1 MKKAN
6 QLLEVVQEKLQTNKI
21 NLGPKV
27 PIDLKIGEIN
37 LHNLERVRV
46 DLRTTVLTRSED
58 ERHSHRIDLLLR
70 KVNSLVLLGPLI
82 LIVSSSQLEYRNMT
96 LKRSLR

>member
-6 QLLEVVQEKLQTNKI
+6 QLLEVVQEELQTNKI
-21 NLGPKV
+21 NLEPKV
-27 PIDLKIGEIN
+27 LIDLKIGEIN

-46 DLRTTVLTRSED
+46 DLRTTVLTRSKD

-70 KVNSLVLLGPLI
+70 KVNSLVRLDPLI
-82 LIVSSSQLEYRNMT
+82 STVSSSLLEDRSMM
-96 LKRSLR
+96 LKKSLR

>member
-1 MKKAN
+1 MKKTDKS
-6 QLLEVVQEKLQTNKI
+6 LEVVLKKLQTKI
-21 NLGPKV
+21 KLGPKALK
-27 PIDLKIGEIN
+27 DLKIGEIN

-70 KVNSLVLLGPLI
+70 KVNSLVLLDPLI
-82 LIVSSSQLEYRNMT
+82 LTVSSSQLEDPNMT
-96 LKRSLR
+96 LKRFLR

>member
-27 PIDLKIGEIN
+27 QIDLKIGEIN

-46 DLRTTVLTRSED
+46 DLRTIVLTRSKD
-58 ERHSHRIDLLLR
+58 ERHSRRTDLSLR
-70 KVNSLVLLGPLI
+70 KVNSLVLLDLLI
-82 LIVSSSQLEYRNMT
+82 STVSSSQLEDRSMI
-96 LKRSLR
+96 LKKSLR

>member
-1 MKKAN
+1 MKKRN
-6 QLLEVVQEKLQTNKI
+6 QLLEVFQEKLQTNKI

-27 PIDLKIGEIN
+27 LKDLTIGERN

-46 DLRTTVLTRSED
+46 DLRTTVLTRSKD
-58 ERHSHRIDLLLR
+58 ERHSHRTDLSLR
-70 KVNSLVLLGPLI
+70 KVNSLVLLDLLI
-82 LIVSSSQLEYRNMT
+82 LTVSSSQLEDRSMI